1 MTSVYGTSVPTLTA
15 GLVTV
20 TKPRICTDVQ
30 QRLGQPQRGMMSCH
44 LQENSGN
51 YRTLCWTTRAKHRSP
66 STTGILYCADVKRK
80 RVTWEQKHAVL
91 WKIVEACIFPP
102 LESFIM
108 YEEWNMTI
116 STPSFSL
123 SNFASILPAPSCL
136 PSPLPLLWHL
146 VSHAL
151 YLSPI
156 RAACIHGCGAIPM
169 KHPLGSYQ
177 LPIALPLEG
186 IPMGSSPT
194 HSLTVAGL
202 TTGLTSCS
210 VM

>member
-102 LESFIM
+102 WRVSLCMKNEIWPYLLPHFLSPTLPQSSQHLPVSLPHF
-108 YEEWNMTI
+108 
-116 STPSFSL
+116 PSFD
-123 SNFASILPAPSCL
+123 
-136 PSPLPLLWHL
+136 
-146 VSHAL
+146 
-151 YLSPI
+151 
-156 RAACIHGCGAIPM
+156 
-169 KHPLGSYQ
+169 
-177 LPIALPLEG
+177 
-186 IPMGSSPT
+186 T
-194 HSLTVAGL
+194 
-202 TTGLTSCS
+202 
-210 VM
+210 